1 MFGKVKKILG
11 IEGVKMELSVPKG
24 QNLKS
29 EKITGTI
36 KLTTQTESIVETIDI
51 KLIEKYTRGRGEEML
66 IDEYVLGEITL
77 NEEITIKSDEI
88 IEVPFEL
95 EFVYAKSAMDKLA
108 DDNILLRGP
117 IRLAKMMKKVK
128 SSYKIIAEA
137 IVKDTKLHPFAEISI

>member
-11 IEGVKMELSVPKG
+11 IEGVKMELTVPKG

-29 EKITGTI
+29 EKITGMI
-36 KLTTQTESIVETIDI
+36 KLTTQTDSIVESIDI
-51 KLIEKYTRGRGEEML
+51 KLVEKYTRGRGEEKL

-77 NEEITIKSDEI
+77 KEEIPIKSDEI

-95 EFVYAKSAMDKLA
+95 EYVFAQSAMDRLA
-108 DDNILLRGP
+108 DDNLLLRGP
-117 IRLAKMMKKVK
+117 IKLAKMFKKVK